1 MSDLG
6 GKTAIAGIGATEFSK
21 NSGRS
26 ELQLAVEAV
35 SAALADA
42 GIEPREV
49 DGLVTFTMDNN
60 IEVEVAR
67 GIGAGDLAFFS
78 RPHYGGGGG
87 SGGVLH
93 AALAVAAGVSDV
105 CVVYRAMNE
114 RSQYRFGQPMGGA
127 LPPTSEYTGLIYH
140 GLHGVTTAAAFI
152 AMGMRRY
159 MHETGATERDF
170 ANLAVNSR
178 GFAATNPAAF
188 FYGKPITV
196 EDHLASRMIADP
208 FRLLDCCQE
217 SDGAVAVVVVSA
229 ERAKSLKQK
238 PAIIRAA
245 SQSAPA
251 GQMNLTSYYRDNIA
265 PYDEVAFSAKQLYAM
280 ARMTPAD
287 ISMANIYDHF
297 APTILPSLEGLG
309 FCARGEAKDFI
320 KGGTIG
326 LDGRLPLNTNGGQV
340 GEAYIHGMN
349 GIAEAVRQIR
359 GTAVNQVKDV
369 ANVIVTSGSA
379 VPTSGLILGAA

>member
-26 ELQLAVEAV
+26 ELRLAVEAI
-35 SAALADA
+35 SAALEDA
-42 GIEPREV
+42 GIDRSEV

-60 IEVEVAR
+60 VEVEVAR
-67 GIGAGDLAFFS
+67 ALGAGDLAFFS

-87 SGGVLH
+87 CGGVLH
-93 AALAVAAGVSDV
+93 AAMAVASGVSDV

-114 RSQYRFGQPMGGA
+114 RSQYRFGQPMGA
-127 LPPTSEYTGLIYH
+127 LPPTSEYTALSYH
-140 GLHGVTTAAAFI
+140 GIHGLTTAAAFI

-159 MHETGATERDF
+159 MHETGTTERDF
-170 ANLAVNSR
+170 AHLAVNSR
-178 GFAATNPAAF
+178 AFAATNPAAF
-188 FYGKPITV
+188 FHGKPITV

-238 PAIIRAA
+238 PAIIRGA
-245 SQSAPA
+245 SQSAPR
-251 GQMNLTSYYRDNIA
+251 GQLNLTSYYRRDIA

-280 ARMTPAD
+280 ARLTPAD
-287 ISMANIYDHF
+287 IRMAIIYDHF

-320 KGGTIG
+320 KGGNIAAG
-326 LDGRLPLNTNGGQV
+326 GRLPVNTNGGQV

-349 GIAEAVRQIR
+349 GIAEGVRQIR
-359 GTAVNQVKDV
+359 GTAVNQIADV
-369 ANVIVTSGSA
+369 GHVLVTSGSA